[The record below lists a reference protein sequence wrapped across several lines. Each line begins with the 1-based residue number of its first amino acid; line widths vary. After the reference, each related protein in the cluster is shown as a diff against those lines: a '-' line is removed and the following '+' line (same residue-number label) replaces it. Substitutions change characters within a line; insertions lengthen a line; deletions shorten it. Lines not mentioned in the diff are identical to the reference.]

1 MNITKQEALRLI
13 DEKPS
18 LFSGIERHIV
28 VQFKSWVQMN
38 EHVLQAFEK
47 YAIDLKRRGNRE
59 NYSINCIIQRLRW
72 DELLRSEGEK
82 WKLNNNYCPVIA
94 RILMAL
100 NAELRNMFQ
109 LRNRY

>member
-13 DEKPS
+13 DERPD

-28 VQFKSWVQMN
+28 RQFKRWLHNN

-47 YAIDLKRRGNRE
+47 YAIELKRRGNRE
-59 NYSINCIIQRLRW
+59 YYSIMCIMQRLRW
-72 DELLRSEGEK
+72 DSLLRQEGGK